1 MLVADA
7 RFRFQLRNCNFEF
20 RGIVSHISSTFSGR
34 CAGDIFGVPKMG
46 RILQKKHILGCQ
58 KWARFWARNGPIL
71 GSRNG
76 PLLVNFKLGGPFLD
90 PKMGPFL
97 APKMGPFLAPKM
109 GPFLGPQNLFFC
121 RIVQMSGTPHHISWT
136 KTMPAIKSFSYISAP
151 NIIFRRLEVM
161 LVCVSRWGYWH
172 ALSCSELMLSEMY
185 HTQHGC
191 IDL

>member
-34 CAGDIFGVPKMG
+34 CAGDIFGVPEMG
-46 RILQKKHILGCQ
+46 RILQKKHILGSQ

-76 PLLVNFKLGGPFLD
+76 PLLANFKLGVPFLD
-90 PKMGPFL
+90 PKIGPFL

-109 GPFLGPQNLFFC
+109 CPFLGPQNLFFAELYRCLGPHITFPGPKPCLQSRAFHIFLPRTLFSEGLRLCWFVC
-121 RIVQMSGTPHHISWT
+121 RGGDIG
-136 KTMPAIKSFSYISAP
+136 MPY
-151 NIIFRRLEVM
+151 
-161 LVCVSRWGYWH
+161 H
-172 ALSCSELMLSEMY
+172 ALSLCC
-185 HTQHGC
+185 QRC
-191 IDL
+191 ITPNMDV